1 MDEVR
6 EVKEDL
12 LVLIFLDNDLYL
24 REVGRSILIIVFLIV
39 YCVL

>member
-12 LVLIFLDNDLYL
+12 LVLIFLDNDLCL